1 MSKPLAFVLLA
12 AALAGCGRS
21 GPGRQGRQGR
31 QGSGYADPA
40 ACRPCHADIARS
52 YESVA
57 MARSFGTPASMDAI
71 EDFTRNN
78 RLTHEPSGFT
88 YDMLREGGR
97 LIQRRSERGPD
108 GRSVRVF
115 EREATFAIGS
125 GRHAR
130 SYLHR
135 EPTGEMTLLPVTW
148 YTQEKAWGMSPGY
161 DRPDHPDFLRPVTF
175 TCLFCHDAYPDVE
188 AGRDSPVAPQL
199 FPAELPSGIDCQR
212 CHGPGEAHVL
222 LARSRTTSFAEVRGS
237 IVNPA
242 RLPPERQLDICMQCH
257 LETTS
262 SGNWSGLVAF
272 GRGVFSF
279 RPGDDLAAYMRHF
292 DHPPGSGH
300 EGKFEI
306 AHQAYRLRQS
316 ACFKGSAGRMT
327 CTTCHDPHRRPE
339 DPKAFFAAKC
349 LGCHQARECAPASR
363 LAARR
368 ASLVDCVPCHMPPR
382 RTDDVIHVVM
392 TDHFIRR
399 EHPASAERLRARA
412 EQREAYRGPIVFYR
426 DEEIPAGPE
435 RDLVL
440 GVASLLDDVDRDS
453 GLDRLQRSILA
464 LDPKTAEPHFQ
475 LGLSLLASGK
485 SSESAAA
492 LERAAALAPGN
503 ARIKMALGNALA
515 AAGRQEDALRRL
527 EEAIAAWPEDSEAYA
542 NAGNIL
548 AARGRAGD
556 ALRRYEQALAIRPD
570 DAQARANRGV
580 ILSQSGREAEA
591 LADLH
596 EALRIRPGLPEASLN
611 LAALLLK
618 RGDAAEAVA
627 TLRVAARR
635 NPAHASVLTRLAW
648 ILATSPRDDV
658 RDGRESIERADRAVR
673 LTRRSDARAL
683 DSLAAAMAETGRM
696 KEAVLLADEAR
707 ALASSA
713 GQADLAAAIAARRLL
728 YEKGVPY
735 RDGR

>member
-1 MSKPLAFVLLA
+1 MWKAPAFALLA
-12 AALAGCGRS
+12 VALTGCGGS
-21 GPGRQGRQGR
+21 GPGRPAPGR
-31 QGSGYADPA
+31 QGSGYADTA

-57 MARSFGTPASMDAI
+57 MARSFANPASADPI

-78 RLTHEPSGFT
+78 RLTHGPSGFT
-88 YDMLREGGR
+88 YDMLRERGR
-97 LIQRRSERGPD
+97 FIQRRSERGPD
-108 GRSVRVF
+108 GRPVRVF

-161 DRPDHPDFLRPVTF
+161 DRPDHPDFFRPVTF

-188 AGRDSPVAPQL
+188 PGRDSPVAPQL
-199 FPAELPSGIDCQR
+199 FPADLPSGIDCQR

-222 LARSRTTSFAEVRGS
+222 LARSRSASFVDVRKS
-237 IVNPA
+237 ILNPA

-279 RPGDDLAAYMRHF
+279 RPGDDLAAYVRHF

-339 DPKAFFAAKC
+339 DPKASYAAKC

-363 LAARR
+363 LAARGG
-368 ASLVDCVPCHMPPR
+368 SPVDCVPCHMPPR

-392 TDHFIRR
+392 TDHLIRR
-399 EHPASAERLRARA
+399 EQPASAERLGARA

-426 DEEIPAGPE
+426 VEEIPAGPE

-440 GVASLLDDVDRDS
+440 GVASLLDDVDRES
-453 GLDRLQRSILA
+453 GLDRLQRSVLA

-475 LGLSLLASGK
+475 LGLSLLAAGK
-485 SSESAAA
+485 GSESAAA

-503 ARIKMALGNALA
+503 ARIKMALGSALE
-515 AAGRQEDALRRL
+515 AAGRQEDALKRL
-527 EEAIAAWPEDSEAYA
+527 EEAIAAWPGYSEAYT

-591 LADLH
+591 VADLR

-611 LAALLLK
+611 LAALLLGK
-618 RGDAAEAVA
+618 GDAAEAVA
-627 TLRVAARR
+627 LLRVAARR
-635 NPAHASVLTRLAW
+635 NPAHASVLARLAW

-658 RDGRESIERADRAVR
+658 RDGHESIERADRAVR

-683 DSLAAAMAETGRM
+683 DSLAAALAETGRM
-696 KEAVLLADEAR
+696 REAARVADEAR

-713 GQADLAAAIAARRLL
+713 GQADLAAAIAARRAL